1 MVIDGRFAFD
11 FVINKT
17 FWWLSEDRTCDT
29 YVSFVRSRPRYWR
42 YLGTYLNLIIKLN
55 MLQYS
60 RKWIEERVIWPLKV
74 ACARYTFGYQ
84 FGATIPC
91 SRVRA
96 DIHVINDD
104 DGIDTRIRYSYDRKY
119 DFGQPKRLFGKGW
132 QSIIIIITI
141 KTITIPIWCTSW
153 TVNIRRMRSK

>member
-11 FVINKT
+11 FIVNKT
-17 FWWLSEDRTCDT
+17 FCWLSEDRTRDT
-29 YVSFVRSRPRYWR
+29 YVPIVRSRPRYWR
-42 YLGTYLNLIIKLN
+42 YLGTYLNLITKWN

-60 RKWIEERVIWPLKV
+60 RKWIEKRLIWPLKV

-84 FGATIPC
+84 FGTIPC

-119 DFGQPKRLFGKGW
+119 DFGQPIRLSGKGW

-141 KTITIPIWCTSW
+141 KTITIPIWCASW
-153 TVNIRRMRSK
+153 TVNIRWMRSK